1 MANKNVKA
9 TKVKNKSNKKKFNW
23 NKVLFYLKSLV
34 NNGVCK
40 EIGIKHWIISIP
52 IFLISMC
59 LAVLP
64 IFTSQATLKG
74 SSSISSKYNDQLSE
88 VIYNYVNDDEAL
100 DLKLN
105 DHTLSLKEDNNKSST
120 LLETYTHDN
129 YRFDIYYINTTDG
142 NPSYSE
148 AANLII
154 TNNSLTLK
162 SYMFL
167 SSNYY
172 TIQIKDSNGS
182 QILSSAAGNYNSME
196 DFSSF
201 KTLLLQDVDTSLTI
215 NEVKSSIMNNV
226 YKFANTA
233 YNPLRWSQTFTYTG
247 IVLGVNAGLTLVLIP
262 ILFLMTRGKRNPNR
276 TIKFYEV
283 MGITFH
289 ATLTPSLITLVL
301 GYILGSQLQYMMML
315 YIMTFGF
322 RAMRLSM
329 KYLRPPVEQ

>member
-9 TKVKNKSNKKKFNW
+9 TKVKNKSNKKKINW
-23 NKVLFYLKSLV
+23 NKIVFYLKSLV

-52 IFLISMC
+52 IFLFSMC

-74 SSSISSKYNDQLSE
+74 SNSISSKYNDQLSE
-88 VIYNYVNDDEAL
+88 VIYNYINDEEAL
-100 DLKLN
+100 DLKLV
-105 DHTLSLKEDNNKSST
+105 DHTLSLVEDNNKSSS
-120 LLETYTHDN
+120 LLETYTHDD
-129 YRFDIYYINTTDG
+129 YRFDIYYINTTNN

-148 AANLII
+148 AVNLIL
-154 TNNSLTLK
+154 TNNSATIK

-167 SSNYY
+167 ASNYY
-172 TIQIKDSNGS
+172 TIQIKDSSGA
-182 QILSSAAGNYNSME
+182 QILSSSAGNFNAME
-196 DFSSF
+196 DFSSLKQLF
-201 KTLLLQDVDTSLTI
+201 LKDVDTSLSI

-226 YKFANTA
+226 YTFANKA
-233 YNPLRWSQTFTYTG
+233 YDPLRWSQTWTYTG
-247 IVLGVNAGLTLVLIP
+247 IILGVNAGLTLILVP
-262 ILFLMTRGKRNPNR
+262 ILYLMTRGKRNPNR
-276 TIKFYEV
+276 VIKFYQV

-289 ATLTPSLITLVL
+289 STLTPALITLVL
-301 GYILGSQLQYMMML
+301 GYILGSSLQYMMML

-322 RAMRLSM
+322 RSMWLSM